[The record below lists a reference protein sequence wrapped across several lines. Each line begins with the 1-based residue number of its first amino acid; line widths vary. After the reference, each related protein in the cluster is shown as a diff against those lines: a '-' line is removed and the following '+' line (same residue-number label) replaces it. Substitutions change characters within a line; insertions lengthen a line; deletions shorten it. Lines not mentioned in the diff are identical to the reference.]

1 MFRKRVIESALSE
14 LAKRSV
20 AKPKTIRSVACLV
33 DIKASD
39 GVDPTRY
46 FQELFDLSE
55 NKTSTIFYVPRETKE
70 HAQFSPQFN
79 NRHLHW
85 DGTLLHPMLDRVTSH
100 HFDLLVNYFVK
111 DNLPLQ
117 SISSNINAQ
126 FRVGFSTVDHRLN
139 DFMLGEENFM
149 PDKFI
154 NTFRSFF
161 SKIKTDG

>member
-1 MFRKRVIESALSE
+1 
-14 LAKRSV
+14 
-20 AKPKTIRSVACLV
+20 
-33 DIKASD
+33 
-39 GVDPTRY
+39 
-46 FQELFDLSE
+46 
-55 NKTSTIFYVPRETKE
+55 
-70 HAQFSPQFN
+70 
-79 NRHLHW
+79 
-85 DGTLLHPMLDRVTSH
+85 MLERVTSH